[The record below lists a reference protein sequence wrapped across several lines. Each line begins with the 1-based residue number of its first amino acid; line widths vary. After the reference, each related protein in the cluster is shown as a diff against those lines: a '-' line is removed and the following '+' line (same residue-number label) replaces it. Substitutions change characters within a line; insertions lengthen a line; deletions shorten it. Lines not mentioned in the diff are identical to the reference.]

1 MSESAE
7 RWLYFARDDLE
18 AAKALLQG
26 ALYNQ
31 ACFHAQQCAEKA
43 LKALIAERDK
53 SPPRTHAITD
63 LLGVVP
69 PDVFESLQ
77 EQLTSLDVYYIPT
90 RYPDA
95 LPGSLPD
102 GLPGRE
108 DAVEAVR
115 LAEGVLQKVER
126 VLSE

>member
-1 MSESAE
+1 MQTYS
-7 RWLYFARDDLE
+7 RDGTLE
-18 AAKALLQG
+18 APKTLLQG

-31 ACFHAQQCAEKA
+31 ACFRAQQCAEKA
-43 LKALIAERDK
+43 LKAVIADRDK

-63 LLGVVP
+63 LLGMVP
-69 PDVFESLQ
+69 PDVFESSR
-77 EQLTSLDVYYIPT
+77 EQLTSLDIYYIPT

-108 DAVEAVR
+108 DALEAVR
-115 LAEGVLQKVER
+115 LAEGVLDKVER
-126 VLSE
+126 ILSE